1 MILFWLPL
9 KRNIDILFWWETRLS
24 SVMHNLNV
32 RMWNQ
37 PNKLPLCIRVLS
49 LHLHLRFALTHARF
63 LPLLRQRKNQ
73 FVHQLY
79 VSTLSNSAIIFQHC
93 SESSDL
99 VYKLKISLSPSKISS
114 LFAFLRILFT
124 ALKSGVGESTTTL

>member
-9 KRNIDILFWWETRLS
+9 KRNIGILFWWESRLS
-24 SVMHNLNV
+24 SVMHHLNV

-49 LHLHLRFALTHARF
+49 LHLHLRFALTTCSF
-63 LPLLRQRKNQ
+63 PLLRQRKNL
-73 FVHQLY
+73 FVHQPY

-99 VYKLKISLSPSKISS
+99 VYILKISLSPSKISS

-124 ALKSGVGESTTTL
+124 ASKSGVGESITTI